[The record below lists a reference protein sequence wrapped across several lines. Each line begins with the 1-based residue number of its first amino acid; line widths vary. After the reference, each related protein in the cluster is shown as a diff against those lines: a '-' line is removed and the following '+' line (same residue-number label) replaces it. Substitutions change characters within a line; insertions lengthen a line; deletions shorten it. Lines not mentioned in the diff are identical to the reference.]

1 MRIELI
7 TWRVRVSLVAAAVG
21 LGALAVVATVSA
33 AGPKPVAPSIEVMA
47 AFPAMSGFTVS
58 PDGRHLAALEARGED
73 RVILV
78 WNSDALSAKPTVI
91 GSKQMK
97 IRAVSFIK
105 NDALAV
111 AMWQP
116 FDLHFDK
123 TTKTFVNKLYF
134 TDLEGRNWREP
145 LPLPTAKSDVEEIE
159 QSISEPTILD
169 TLPNDPMHVLV
180 VNDVGVD
187 QGDIYKVEVS
197 TGRAERIQRAQQDT
211 AGYVTDLEGTVRA
224 RSVLNSDDKG
234 AYIATEFRNPVSGGW
249 EEHFRSYAKDRDVVE
264 VVGFAKNP
272 DTAYLQS
279 NVGRD
284 KSAIY
289 EYDVR
294 SKKLGNV
301 IFEHK
306 FFDAAT
312 LRVNNVKGEHFGDI
326 EYFGFEGPTDR
337 ERYYVSDWMRS
348 LDQRL
353 SAAFGIGD
361 APQLLVDPATG
372 NSATAPMRIGR
383 NWRLVSTSLDRSV
396 VVIGVEAPNEP
407 VSFYLLRNNQLAL
420 LSHSYA
426 GIDIAAVGDA
436 RLVYYKAR
444 DGLDIP
450 AFLHTPNVELCG
462 AGPWPAVVLPHGGP
476 WARDDLDFDYFMWVP
491 MLTSRC
497 RAVLQ
502 PQYRGSANW
511 GRRLWL
517 AGDAEWGQKMQDD
530 KDDGARWLIEQKIA
544 IPGRIAMF
552 GFSYGGYAAFAAAV
566 RPNGLYK
573 CAIAGAGVADIDR
586 IWARFY
592 TNRYFRDRQAGTV
605 KGLSP
610 LSKADQISIP
620 IYVFHG
626 DRDQIVPIKQ
636 SEWFVAKA
644 RSGKRDVTYRE
655 FKDFAHG
662 PSWTRQTYA
671 EVLHGIDDYLNKGC
685 AGGL

>member
-1 MRIELI
+1 
-7 TWRVRVSLVAAAVG
+7 VAAVAI
-21 LGALAVVATVSA
+21 AVATGSA
-33 AGPKPVAPSIEVMA
+33 AGAVPVVPSIEVMA
-47 AFPAMSGFTVS
+47 AFPAMSGFSVS
-58 PDGRHLAALEARGED
+58 PDGKHLVALEARGED

-78 WNSDALSAKPTVI
+78 WNTDALSAKPTVI

-105 NDALAV
+105 NDTLAV
-111 AMWQP
+111 TMWQP

-123 TTKTFVNKLYF
+123 TTKTFVSKLYF

-169 TLPNDPMHVLV
+169 TLPNDPTHVLV
-180 VNDVGVD
+180 VNDVGIN
-187 QGDIYKVEVS
+187 QGDIYKVEVN
-197 TGRAERIQRAQQDT
+197 TGRAERVQRAQQDT
-211 AGYVTDLEGTVRA
+211 GGYITDLEGTVRA
-224 RSVLNSDDKG
+224 RTVLNSDDKG

-249 EEHFRSYAKDRDVVE
+249 EEHFRSRVKDRDVVN
-264 VVGFAKNP
+264 VVGFAKSP
-272 DTAYLQS
+272 DVAYVLS

-294 SKKLGNV
+294 NKKLGSV

-312 LRVNNVKGEHFGDI
+312 VRVNGVKGEHFGDI

-337 ERYYVSDWMRS
+337 ERYYVSDWMQSMDR
-348 LDQRL
+348 RL
-353 SAAFGIGD
+353 SAAFGISD

-372 NSATAPMRIGR
+372 NTATAPMRIGR
-383 NWRLVSTSLDRSV
+383 DWHLTSASQDRSV

-407 VSFYLLRNNQLAL
+407 VSYYLLRNNQLQL
-420 LSHSYA
+420 LSKTHA
-426 GIDIAAVGDA
+426 DIDPAALGSS

-450 AFLHTPNVELCG
+450 AFLHTPSVELCG

-476 WARDDLDFDYFMWVP
+476 WARDELGFDYFMWVP

-502 PQYRGSANW
+502 PQFRGSANW
-511 GRRLWL
+511 GRKLWL
-517 AGDAEWGQKMQDD
+517 AGDAEWGQRMQDD
-530 KDDGARWLIEQKIA
+530 KDDGAKWLIGQKLA
-544 IPGRIAMF
+544 IPGRIAMV
-552 GFSYGGYAAFAAAV
+552 GFSYGGYAAYAAAV

-592 TNRYFRDRQAGTV
+592 TDRYFRSAQEATIR
-605 KGLSP
+605 GLNTID
-610 LSKADQISIP
+610 KADQISIP

-626 DRDQIVPIKQ
+626 DRDQTVPINQ
-636 SEWFVAKA
+636 SQRWVAKA

-655 FKDFAHG
+655 FKDFGHG

-671 EVLHGIDDYLNKGC
+671 DVLRGIDDYLNKGC